1 MEETGISRIGVFSP
15 YFPPERLVSGR
26 EKNGTNFG
34 TNLYPSNPAKVACFP
49 RRALLF
55 KTKKHVKP
63 LIYKHFTWYIL
74 EAPPRL
80 ELGNK
85 DFADGLADAR
95 WVS

>member
-1 MEETGISRIGVFSP
+1 MGPILGPIYTPQSP
-15 YFPPERLVSGR
+15 QKSPVSPGGR
-26 EKNGTNFG
+26 
-34 TNLYPSNPAKVACFP
+34 CF
-49 RRALLF
+49 F

-85 DFADGLADAR
+85 DFADDLADAQ